1 MENGELAIERATTG
15 EFDLVLMD
23 CQMPVMDGS
32 LATHALRTAE
42 SGEIRSL
49 PIIAMTA
56 NAMAGDRERC
66 LEAGMDDYLVKPV
79 LRDALAAMLERVRA
93 GTVRAGA
100 R

>member
-1 MENGELAIERATTG
+1 M
-15 EFDLVLMD
+15 V
-23 CQMPVMDGS
+23 
-32 LATHALRTAE
+32 
-42 SGEIRSL
+42 RSL

-93 GTVRAGA
+93 GTVRAGG